1 MPRIYPWE
9 SIYKAALK
17 ETDPAKRPAAIMAA
31 EQTVLQRA
39 DELQH
44 TATRRSINELAWLE
58 KAIERL
64 TKLHE
69 EHAREM
75 KAAAAVAP
83 PTESAPAPA
92 TEPESGSASVVEDSA
107 AAEAPPLTR
116 AKTSG
121 S

>member
-9 SIYKAALK
+9 SIYKAAIK

-31 EQTVLQRA
+31 EEIVLRRAAELQR
-39 DELQH
+39 
-44 TATRRSINELAWLE
+44 TATRHSINELAWLE

-69 EHAREM
+69 EHSSEM
-75 KAAAAVAP
+75 KAAAA
-83 PTESAPAPA
+83 APAQPPV
-92 TEPESGSASVVEDSA
+92 TLSESGSASAPEDSV
-107 AAEAPPLTR
+107 AAEAPPR
-116 AKTSG
+116 AHAKTSG